1 MKEWKVCDMI
11 ELDPMLINEIAVR
24 GKRIDGRPFEAYR
37 DVQIETGIVTSAEGS
52 ARVKLG
58 DTEIV
63 AGIKMEVGAP
73 YPDTQDEGVLT
84 CSAELVPL
92 ASPEFESGRPG
103 EEAIELAR
111 VVDRA
116 IRESKCLDMKKLC
129 VKEGEAVWM
138 IYVDM
143 DVLNDDGN
151 LIDAAC
157 LAATAALASARMPK
171 LVVEGDR
178 YAVDYSVREG
188 ALPMSGIPIST
199 TFAKI
204 GPAIVADPNI
214 AEIKAMGARLTIG
227 TIDKDGE
234 IKLCSMQ
241 KGGERGLR
249 LEEVDKII
257 DLAVAKGE
265 ELREKIR
272 KAVGA

>member
-1 MKEWKVCDMI
+1 MI
-11 ELDPMLINEIAVR
+11 EMDPTLINEIAVR

-37 DVQIETGIVTSAEGS
+37 DVQIETGIITSAEGS

-63 AGIKMEVGAP
+63 VGIKMDVGTP

-92 ASPEFESGRPG
+92 ASPEFESGPHG

-129 VKEGEAVWM
+129 IKAGEAVWM
-138 IYVDM
+138 LYVDM

-157 LAATAALASARMPK
+157 LAASAALASARVPK
-171 LVVEGDR
+171 LVAEGDS
-178 YAVDYSVREG
+178 YEADYSVHESK
-188 ALPMSGIPIST
+188 LPMTGIPIST

-204 GPAIVADPNI
+204 GPAIIADPNI
-214 AEIKAMGARLTIG
+214 VEIKAMGARLTVG
-227 TIDKDGE
+227 TIDKNRE
-234 IKLCSMQ
+234 LKLCSMQ
-241 KGGERGLR
+241 KGGDRGLR
-249 LEEVDKII
+249 IEEVDKII
-257 DLAVAKGE
+257 DLAVEKGE
-265 ELREKIR
+265 ELREKVR
-272 KAVGA
+272 EAVSQ